1 MPRDRPSL
9 PPQLPLLVSNTEPR
23 PVTASR
29 TEAAATPAHKPLGNG
44 SRFPR
49 HPRRSAIRREGGTAS
64 ITGIHK
70 LHSHGGVCPTSPWS
84 GSRRTA
90 STRVGGRPYHERPAL
105 KANEGARDAT
115 DHEGVSARPSS
126 GCARCNLV
134 SCLAGCAAIDE
145 LKEAFLR
152 WVESERLPSGRDVL
166 VDESPEANL
175 VVPAEKTPKESS
187 KRRPQ
192 PKDTA
197 RKLQRPQTVV
207 LPPKKPPIPDSTE
220 VVRPE
225 GTEGQSAPSQ
235 PAPLRL
241 RSPWPEAPAPG
252 TFPAQSPSA
261 ALDSLAVNRAV
272 TITMPPSYL
281 PRREPAPSGW

>member
-1 MPRDRPSL
+1 MRACVRVAL
-9 PPQLPLLVSNTEPR
+9 VLLALS
-23 PVTASR
+23 
-29 TEAAATPAHKPLGNG
+29 ATFG
-44 SRFPR
+44 
-49 HPRRSAIRREGGTAS
+49 
-64 ITGIHK
+64 
-70 LHSHGGVCPTSPWS
+70 
-84 GSRRTA
+84 
-90 STRVGGRPYHERPAL
+90 
-105 KANEGARDAT
+105 
-115 DHEGVSARPSS
+115 
-126 GCARCNLV
+126 
-134 SCLAGCAAIDE
+134 LAGCAAIDE
-145 LKEAFLR
+145 LRETFLR
-152 WVESERLPSGRDVL
+152 WVESETLPSGRGLFADDL
-166 VDESPEANL
+166 PDATPLIPPEK
-175 VVPAEKTPKESS
+175 PSKKEVS
-187 KRRPQ
+187 KPSKQ
-192 PKDTA
+192 VKSA